1 VPKGLSEILPDSLFF
16 PNQKPAV
23 IRALQQQPAP
33 PNTRRDWFFLWA
45 LWVGSKI
52 NARDYAEVKRGAVDA

>member
-1 VPKGLSEILPDSLFF
+1 MPKGLSDILPDSLFF

-23 IRALQQQPAP
+23 IHALQAQPAP
-33 PNTRRDWFFLWA
+33 SNTRRDWLFQWA

-52 NARDYAEVKRGAVDA
+52 NRNDYAAVQNGAVDA

>member
-1 VPKGLSEILPDSLFF
+1 MPKGLSEVLPDSLFF

-23 IRALQQQPAP
+23 IRALQAIPAP
-33 PNTRRDWFFLWA
+33 STTRRDWLFQWA

-52 NARDYAEVKRGAVDA
+52 NARDYAEAQRGAVD

>member
-1 VPKGLSEILPDSLFF
+1 MARGLSEILPDSLFY

-23 IRALQQQPAP
+23 IRALQLQPAP
-33 PNTRRDWFFLWA
+33 SNTRRDWLFLWA

-52 NARDYAEVKRGAVDA
+52 NAFDYAQVKEGSVDV

>member
-1 VPKGLSEILPDSLFF
+1 MPVGLSEILPDALFY

-23 IRALQQQPAP
+23 IKFLQNVPAP
-33 PNTRRDWFFLWA
+33 ATDKRTWLFQWA

-52 NARDYAEVKRGAVDA
+52 NRYDYAAVEKGSIEV